1 MERNTQNMRR
11 APTTDQPPSVVPP
24 AVVPPSV
31 VPPAVVPPLD
41 GEMRGEG
48 RLLFQVSTAG
58 GAIPLPGAEVTVR
71 RLRSLTSG
79 EGGEVV
85 SILFTDEDGKTRV
98 LPLPAP
104 AKSLSQS
111 PLGEGMP
118 APYSLYDAD
127 VRMGG
132 FYDQSY
138 TRIPIFDGITS
149 IQHATLI
156 PLPDNGVPDGARPDG
171 GIIVEGESPEL

>member
-1 MERNTQNMRR
+1 MEQKQQNMR
-11 APTTDQPPSVVPP
+11 PMPQTDQPPSVMT
-24 AVVPPSV
+24 PSV
-31 VPPAVVPPLD
+31 GNIPPD
-41 GEMRGEG
+41 STMGGEG

-58 GAIPLPGAEVTVR
+58 GAIPLSGAEVTVR
-71 RLRSLTSG
+71 RLRSLTTG

-85 SILFTDEDGKTRV
+85 AVLYTDEDGKTRL

-104 AKSLSQS
+104 ARSLSQA
-111 PLGEGMP
+111 PMGEGMP
-118 APYSLYDAD
+118 TPYSLYDAD

-149 IQHATLI
+149 IQQAALI
-156 PLPDNGVPDGARPDG
+156 PLPDNGIPDGARPDG
-171 GIIVEGESPEL
+171 EIIVEGESPDL